1 MRQGKKNE
9 SPRKIISPID
19 TLLLF
24 RKFLG
29 KISRYEVALVQLHGV
44 YWRMNVAGVKRLGNI
59 CKNKTMTLRPDS
71 PLNFL
76 PKEIGH
82 KQLMLFDSLR
92 FTLEMLDYNYSQLI
106 KNLEDLSCGKENKI
120 HYKIFNYAWGLIDHG
135 QRFYLLYKKL
145 NPPENI
151 IIEKI
156 NYIYSFRNAIQHLD
170 KNVECQII
178 ANFRPIYGTLKWI
191 VNDTDKKEIYTSLL
205 VSGIFEI
212 DKLEFEQH
220 GQAGYHKFINEV
232 KLETDTLG
240 KKNENEINLCKM
252 IEDISFVT
260 DKLDAELSKRFRDRN
275 FQLLDWKSRKD
286 VLLNMKN
293 PNVA

>member
-1 MRQGKKNE
+1 
-9 SPRKIISPID
+9 
-19 TLLLF
+19 
-24 RKFLG
+24 
-29 KISRYEVALVQLHGV
+29 
-44 YWRMNVAGVKRLGNI
+44 
-59 CKNKTMTLRPDS
+59 MTLKPDS

-106 KNLEDLSCGKENKI
+106 KALESLSSGQENKI

-145 NPPENI
+145 NPPENS

-170 KNVECQII
+170 KNIECQII

-191 VNDTDKKEIYTSLL
+191 VNDTNKKEIYTSLL
-205 VSGIFEI
+205 ISGIFEI
-212 DKLEFEQH
+212 DKLEFKQH
-220 GQAGYHKFINEV
+220 AQTGYQKYINEI

-240 KKNENEINLCKM
+240 KKTENEINLCQM

-260 DKLDAELSKRFRDRN
+260 EKLDIELTRQFSANN

-286 VLLNMKN
+286 VLLNLKN
-293 PNVA
+293 TNVA